1 MKELDLRD
9 KKILFQLD
17 LNSRISY
24 SELAKKLNTSKEVVN
39 YRINR
44 LVERKYIDQFYTIIN
59 SGKLGFVAFKLYL
72 NFQNINEET
81 FANVLKYL
89 KEHKM
94 VFWLASTNGLYEM
107 MVAVWARN
115 HYDFNHNFLTGFLNK
130 FSKYISEKETT
141 ISLDNNQI
149 NRKWFLPKT
158 TERKITVVGGKPEII
173 PIDKIDYSI
182 LKIIANNSR
191 KPYTEIA
198 KKTNTT
204 LQIVK
209 YRIRRLEK
217 EGIILHYKLGVDP
230 KRYGREFVK
239 TIISLKDITE
249 ERETQLINY
258 CLELKP
264 TLNVVRCIGPWDLE
278 IEMEIENM
286 EKYNQVMGDIREKF
300 LDIVK
305 SYKTAIII
313 SEPKVTFIPHIEF

>member
-44 LVERKYIDQFYTIIN
+44 LKERKYITQFYTLIN
-59 SGKLGFVAFKLYL
+59 PGKFGFVAFKLYL
-72 NFQNINEET
+72 NFQNINEEIYT
-81 FANVLKYL
+81 SMLNYL
-89 KEHKM
+89 EEHKM
-94 VFWLASTNGLYEM
+94 VFWLASTNGVFEM
-107 MVAVWARN
+107 MIGTWARN
-115 HYDFNHNFLTGFLNK
+115 HYDFNYNFLAGFLNK
-130 FSKYISEKETT
+130 FSKYISEKETSIT
-141 ISLDNNQI
+141 LDNYQI

-158 TERKITVVGGKPEII
+158 TERKITDTGGKLENTPL
-173 PIDKIDYSI
+173 DKIDYKI
-182 LKIIANNSR
+182 LNIIANNSR
-191 KPYTEIA
+191 KAYTEIA
-198 KKTNTT
+198 KETNTT

-209 YRIRRLEK
+209 YRIKRLEK
-217 EGIILHYKLGVDP
+217 EGVIMHYKLGVDP
-230 KRYGREFVK
+230 KMYGREFVK

-249 ERETQLINY
+249 ERENQLINY

-286 EKYNQVMGDIREKF
+286 EKYNKVMADIREKF
-300 LDIVK
+300 LDIIK

-313 SEPKVTFIPHIEF
+313 AEPKVTFIPYLDV